1 MTAIFSRS
9 KMISAST
16 FLLTLLLCASAIAQ
30 TQQKPEQLA
39 QQSAQSWLALVDSGK
54 YADSWDEAAQY
65 FKSAVTKDQW
75 LDALGQART
84 PQGKVLARKLKSA
97 TYTKTLLNAPDGE
110 YVVIQYDT
118 DFEHKAGATE
128 TIVPMLDKDG
138 KWRVSGYFIK

>member
-1 MTAIFSRS
+1 MTATFSQS

-16 FLLTLLLCASAIAQ
+16 LLFTVLMCGVAVAQ
-30 TQQKPEQLA
+30 AQQKPEQLA
-39 QQSAQSWLALVDSGK
+39 QQSSESWLALVDSGK
-54 YADSWDEAAQY
+54 YANSWDEAAQL

-75 LDALGQART
+75 LDALGKART
-84 PQGKVLARKLKSA
+84 PQGKVLSRKLKSA
-97 TYTKTLLNAPDGE
+97 TYTKTLPNAPEGE
-110 YVVIQYDT
+110 YVVIHYDT